1 MNRYLKI
8 LPKMNTKRGYI
19 YVRSNKIHDIY
30 NAYKVGSTQNI
41 PERETTYITNEITRG
56 IFVEVYEVQFGQ
68 RRRKQ

>member
-1 MNRYLKI
+1 
-8 LPKMNTKRGYI
+8 MNTKKGYI